1 MMPELVALGCW
12 LLVGALIYLRA
23 SRGAGVLFC
32 PPIQVRIGER
42 FTTQDLSPSLGEGVK
57 MSPSVRPEKL

>member
-1 MMPELVALGCW
+1 MPELVALGCW

-42 FTTQDLSPSLGEGVK
+42 FKITIRKT
-57 MSPSVRPEKL
+57 